1 MHLLWLKYVI
11 KFVVSSAGMQ
21 NQFTPEQLGVI
32 SSSALAYSIFELI
45 VYSITLY
52 ISNITASMKTL
63 DLVAFSGY
71 KFVTINLCILISI
84 VFKRFG
90 YYLALLYTSISLC
103 FFLVSENYNNNTNK
117 NVLKFNLIFHYN
129 FAASYIES
137 KNFAWNNEHGFVWCI
152 WKCSTN
158 WCSYRLH
165 RWPKTKIVFSIF
177 NFIFPANFVIF
188 FINAFDSK

>member
-1 MHLLWLKYVI
+1 MHRICIFQQWHTSRLLFWPDLLW
-11 KFVVSSAGMQ
+11 VSVPSQFYEISIELNTDFLRHAGMQ

-52 ISNITASMKTL
+52 ISNISASIKTL
-63 DLVAFSGY
+63 DLLAFSGY

-103 FFLVSENYNNNTNK
+103 FFLVSETTTKQTEK
-117 NVLKFNLIFHYN
+117 NACPQNLI
-129 FAASYIES
+129 
-137 KNFAWNNEHGFVWCI
+137 
-152 WKCSTN
+152 
-158 WCSYRLH
+158 
-165 RWPKTKIVFSIF
+165 
-177 NFIFPANFVIF
+177 
-188 FINAFDSK
+188 